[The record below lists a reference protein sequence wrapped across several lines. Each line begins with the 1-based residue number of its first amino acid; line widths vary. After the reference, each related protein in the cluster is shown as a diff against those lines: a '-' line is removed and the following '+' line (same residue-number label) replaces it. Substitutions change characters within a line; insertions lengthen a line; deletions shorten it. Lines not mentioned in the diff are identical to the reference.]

1 MSTEATGTGLGVTAP
16 RKRVDEDWKRRAHE
30 EKSRLEVKAGAAT
43 AGGKGARAPDRRFL
57 AFLGGLVTEARIHL
71 GEAPD
76 PMTGARRM
84 DLGHAQYLIE
94 MLRML
99 QEKTR
104 GNLSPEEDRE
114 FTAALVDLQM
124 RFASAAGP
132 GGTP

>member
-1 MSTEATGTGLGVTAP
+1 M
-16 RKRVDEDWKRRAHE
+16 
-30 EKSRLEVKAGAAT
+30 
-43 AGGKGARAPDRRFL
+43 

-76 PMTGARRM
+76 PMTGMRRA
-84 DLGHAQYLIE
+84 DLAHAQYLIE

-114 FTAALVDLQM
+114 FTAGLVDLQM
-124 RFASAAGP
+124 RFAAAAGP